1 MFYDMLTTQ
10 CNTNR
15 KNNNNKC
22 VSIPSLGRNS
32 TDHYQN
38 HLQNMGRQTAL
49 PQPREKNSVP
59 SVSARRRDSH
69 DDDDLEMELVRENY
83 GKCSDSK
90 ALQALGYEGMGEMPR
105 EIGSSSWFTYQSNC
119 WRQELPQQQQQR

>member
-15 KNNNNKC
+15 KTTTTVL
-22 VSIPSLGRNS
+22 VSPVLAEIVLTITKTISRTWAAKQPSPN
-32 TDHYQN
+32 
-38 HLQNMGRQTAL
+38 
-49 PQPREKNSVP
+49 PEKKHSVP
-59 SVSARRRDSH
+59 SVSARRRDSN

-119 WRQELPQQQQQR
+119 WRQELPQQQR